1 MAAVRLEVRIDVV
14 PVRPEVA
21 VSAPDATAARE
32 AVFNALVAAQG
43 AGFDH
48 EPADEP
54 APAVDSAEAIEFDPA
69 V

>member
-1 MAAVRLEVRIDVV
+1 VRIDVV

-21 VSAPDATAARE
+21 VSAPEATAAARE
-32 AVFNALVAAQG
+32 AVFNALQAARE

-48 EPADEP
+48 ERADEP
-54 APAVDSAEAIEFDPA
+54 APAVDSAEAIGFDPA